1 MKMILF
7 AVTALA
13 VLVTEAKPDKYKQLA
28 TVAGRARC
36 VSRELKDGLV
46 IETWKR
52 GNFTWANTNVQ
63 KRVISARQT
72 NTFEDK
78 LSKLRNDVSALV
90 TANTNLSSVV
100 VSVKVK
106 VKAAKNKM
114 KTKKEKYKKN
124 GNNGNGNG
132 NNKKIYEEITA
143 DIEEFLAILD
153 EIDGGAE

>member
-7 AVTALA
+7 AITALA
-13 VLVTEAKPDKYKQLA
+13 ILVTEAKPDKYQQLA

-36 VSRELKDGLV
+36 ISRELKDGLV

-52 GNFTWANTNVQ
+52 GNFTWANTNIQ

-106 VKAAKNKM
+106 VKAAKDKM
-114 KTKKEKYKKN
+114 KTKKDKYKKN

>member
-1 MKMILF
+1 MKRTLFILLTF
-7 AVTALA
+7 GAAFVS
-13 VLVTEAKPDKYKQLA
+13 EAKPDKYQQLA

-36 VSRELKDGLV
+36 ISRELKDGLV

-52 GNFTWANTNVQ
+52 GNFMWANTNVQ

-78 LSKLRNDVSALV
+78 LAKLRNDVSELV
-90 TANTNLSSVV
+90 AVNTNLSAVV

-106 VKAAKNKM
+106 IKAAKNKM
-114 KTKKEKYKKN
+114 KEKKDKYKKN
-124 GNNGNGNG
+124 GNNGNGN
-132 NNKKIYEEITA
+132 NKKVYEEITA

-153 EIDGGAE
+153 EIDGGDE